1 MNASANDGANDR
13 LDRYEEVSFT
23 QLVTASGLSEAE
35 LSELVRYGALIPRN
49 PEATPWVF
57 ETRWIFAARKAS
69 RLRREL
75 DLDPHGVSVVMSFLE
90 RIESLE
96 SELRALR
103 ARMG

>member
-1 MNASANDGANDR
+1 MIASNHDTTDVT
-13 LDRYEEVSFT
+13 EVT
-23 QLVTASGLSEAE
+23 LMQMVTASGLSESE
-35 LSELVRYGALIPRN
+35 LKELVRYGALVPRN
-49 PEATPWVF
+49 PEAAAWTF

-96 SELRALR
+96 AELRALR
-103 ARMG
+103 ARLG